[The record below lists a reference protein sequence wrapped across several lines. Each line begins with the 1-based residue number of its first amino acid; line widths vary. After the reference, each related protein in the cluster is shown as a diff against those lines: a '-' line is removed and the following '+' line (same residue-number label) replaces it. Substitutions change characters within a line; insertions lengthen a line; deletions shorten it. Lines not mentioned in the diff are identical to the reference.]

1 MEKLREIAL
10 EAYDR
15 IAARGLSDVAFDCC
29 ITKAP
34 CGGERA
40 GRNPVN
46 RGKRGLKR
54 SAVVDA
60 NASRCHDSPLFGGT
74 LNTLLGKLGPLPR
87 WMSVHLD
94 RGLEAVISEKGEPA
108 PLVAT
113 KRWVIEHT
121 NSPWHNARKKT
132 VWCTE
137 ARRRVVGRL
146 VREAWARYR
155 SYSRPRRRQYKEAP
169 IGGSS

>member
-1 MEKLREIAL
+1 MDRLRGDG
-10 EAYDR
+10 EAAGDR
-15 IAARGLSDVAFDCC
+15 ARGLSDGAFDCC
-29 ITKAP
+29 ITKEL

-94 RGLEAVISEKGEPA
+94 RGLQRFS
-108 PLVAT
+108 
-113 KRWVIEHT
+113 
-121 NSPWHNARKKT
+121 
-132 VWCTE
+132 VWLTRI
-137 ARRRVVGRL
+137 A
-146 VREAWARYR
+146 
-155 SYSRPRRRQYKEAP
+155 
-169 IGGSS
+169 